1 MLEIQDMSQSP
12 MMKKK
17 SSKPVSGLLKNISK
31 EIKFAKKEAD

>member
-1 MLEIQDMSQSP
+1 

-31 EIKFAKKEAD
+31 EIKFAKKEAE